1 MTTLNNFAPEFLMPD
16 RDGLSRR
23 QFVATTTSAVAGGL
37 VAANYPSQSSAAA
50 NVAVDKL
57 AIDGGP
63 AAVTLA
69 KPSLVRFG
77 DPERQQLNSLLQQDS
92 MLYWKG
98 PQTTQFIER
107 FRQEYPFEHVMT
119 CSSGTAALHIAVS
132 AAGIGLGDEVITSP
146 ITDMGTVIGA
156 IYQQAVPVFADLL
169 PHTYNLDPADVERRI
184 TPRTKAILAVH
195 LGGNPCDMTA
205 LRALADKYRL
215 VLIEDCCQAW
225 GARYAGQPIGT
236 HGHIACFSL
245 QNSKHITCG
254 DGGVVASSDPVFGP
268 LLQPMG
274 DKGFLRSGGDG
285 LFHHFATNYRMSEPQ
300 AAVAAG
306 QITRLEHIASTRS
319 HLGMRLTEKIRG
331 LPGID
336 PYQVR
341 AEDRCAYWFYM
352 LRIRPEILGDRARFV
367 RALVAEKV
375 PAAAG
380 YIPVP
385 LYGNPIFQEHSFFN
399 GRWPVKE
406 FGLTQMDYKQ
416 VHLPAVDD
424 ILKTS
429 VRIFIHE
436 AMGEDYVDQL
446 ALALQ
451 KVVRSMA

>member
-1 MTTLNNFAPEFLMPD
+1 MPD

-23 QFVATTTSAVAGGL
+23 QFVAATTTAFAGGL
-37 VAANYPSQSSAAA
+37 VAANCPTQTASAAA
-50 NVAVDKL
+50 DVAAQKL

-77 DPERQQLNSLLQQDS
+77 EPERQQLNALLQQDS
-92 MLYWKG
+92 LLYWKG

-107 FRQEYPFEHVMT
+107 FRHEYPFEHVMT

-132 AAGIGLGDEVITSP
+132 AAGIGLSDEVITSP

-156 IYQQAVPVFADLL
+156 IYQQAVPIFADLL
-169 PHTYNLDPADVERRI
+169 PHTYNLDPVDVERRI
-184 TPRTKAILAVH
+184 TPRTKAIIAVH

-205 LRALADKYRL
+205 LRALADKHNL

-225 GARYAGQPIGT
+225 GARYDGQPIGT
-236 HGHIACFSL
+236 QGHIACFSL

-254 DGGVVASSDPVFGP
+254 DGGVVASNHPVFGP

-274 DKGFLRSGGDG
+274 DKGFPRAGGDG

-319 HLGMRLTEKIRG
+319 RWGNRLTDKIHG
-331 LPGID
+331 QPGID

-341 AEDRCAYWFYM
+341 AEDRCVYWFYM
-352 LRIRPEILGDRARFV
+352 LRVRPEVLGERAPFV
-367 RALVAEKV
+367 KALVAEGV

-406 FGLTQMDYKQ
+406 FGLTQIDYKQ
-416 VHLPAVDD
+416 VHLPTVDD
-424 ILKTS
+424 ILKTG

-436 AMGEDYVDQL
+436 AMTEDYIDQL
-446 ALALQ
+446 AAAVAKVARSLA
-451 KVVRSMA
+451 